1 LNRHGLDA
9 LDPFHKDERHPGALA
24 RPRRYE
30 IAAAI
35 NRLRTLRMRQRKSLR

>member
-35 NRLRTLRMRQRKSLR
+35 NRLRTLRMKQKRTPM